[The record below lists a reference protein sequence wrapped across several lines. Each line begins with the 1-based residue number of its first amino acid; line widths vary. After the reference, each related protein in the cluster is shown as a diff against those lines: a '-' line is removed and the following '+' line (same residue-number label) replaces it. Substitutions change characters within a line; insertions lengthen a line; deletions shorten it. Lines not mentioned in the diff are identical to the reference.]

1 MNVLPMLLVLVAVLA
16 RVPLE
21 RSMMLHMLVQLPL
34 LFVAGVLMA
43 RTGAGGARVHPI
55 AAFVFATGVWTAW
68 MIPRALDAAVE
79 QPGVDALK
87 AGSLVLAGLLA
98 SQAWHR
104 SSAVVRTF
112 VAGNSAWMMATIGV
126 LYLDT
131 PARLCTSYGRGEQQ
145 QTGIALVA
153 LTVLA
158 VVLGWW
164 RLTRTAP
171 APLGPRDISR

>member
-1 MNVLPMLLVLVAVLA
+1 MNAVAMLLLLIAVFA

-21 RSMMLHMLVQLPL
+21 RSMMLHMLVQLPM
-34 LFVAGVLMA
+34 LFVAGGLMA
-43 RTGAGGARVHPI
+43 REGAGTARVHPV
-55 AAFVFATGVWTAW
+55 AAFVFATGMWTTW

-87 AGSLVLAGLLA
+87 AVSLVLAGLLA
-98 SQAWHR
+98 GRAWRR

-153 LTVLA
+153 LTVLTVA
-158 VVLGWW
+158 LGWW
-164 RLTRTAP
+164 HLTRAAP
-171 APLGPRDISR
+171 APTAPRETAR